1 MSLYPIHYFDDK
13 DYDIPEIAIFHA
25 HYPHIKI
32 QYAEISFRML
42 GDYSIQGAEF
52 QIIDC
57 TSDYLLF
64 TLSIIWRQCFGGAEL
79 ERAEAKALR
88 KRLGETNVRTD
99 EEE

>member
-25 HYPHIKI
+25 HYPHINI

-42 GDYSIQGAEF
+42 GDHDIQGAEF

-64 TLSIIWRQCFGGAEL
+64 TLSVIWRQCFGGAEL
-79 ERAEAKALR
+79 ERAEAKR
-88 KRLGETNVRTD
+88 KGK
-99 EEE
+99 